1 MSFLTFAV
9 NPDKNGSLVLTN
21 ENGSSYL
28 VYEEINIFIIVYDRM
43 PSSVF
48 GYLLLSFI
56 MSTLDKELDLK

>member
-21 ENGSSYL
+21 ENQYL

-48 GYLLLSFI
+48 GYYLLLSFI